1 MDTAEKHTYFKNKI
15 LSSKNLPTLP
25 AVLQEA
31 LAIVDGKKVSLAQ
44 VASIVGRD
52 QVFTTKV
59 LKMVNSSLYGF
70 PGRIASIQNA
80 MALLGLNVVKGLII
94 STVATD
100 YMLKQQVSLHDHS
113 FSCSIAARE
122 IAQVLRLPCS
132 ADLITA
138 SLLHDFGKVIIVSQ
152 LPEQYEEIVATMRAD
167 GLCCY
172 DAEKKVLGFS
182 HTIVGSWLAKLWH
195 LPPNL
200 TMAMQCHHSPMKAEE
215 HVTMVSGVHLADFF
229 AHLYGRTPVGE
240 DSITRLDGMA
250 LKHLGVTQNVLE
262 YLLDKLAEN
271 LLLKTSTR

>member
-1 MDTAEKHTYFKNKI
+1 MDTAEKHAFYKNKI

-25 AVLQEA
+25 ALLQEA
-31 LAIVDGKKVSLAQ
+31 LAIVDNKKVSLAQ
-44 VASIVGRD
+44 VAAIVGRD

-100 YMLKQQVSLHDHS
+100 YMLKQHASLHDHS
-113 FSCSIAARE
+113 LSCSMAARE

-152 LPEQYEEIVATMRAD
+152 LPEQYKDIVDCMRSED
-167 GLCCY
+167 LSCFE
-172 DAEKKVLGFS
+172 AEKKILGFAHNS
-182 HTIVGSWLAKLWH
+182 VGCWLAKLWH

-200 TMAMQCHHSPMKAEE
+200 TMAMQCHHSPMQAEE
-215 HVTMVSGVHLADFF
+215 HVTLVAGVHLADFF
-229 AHLYGRTPVGE
+229 AHLYGRTASGE
-240 DSITRLDGMA
+240 DTISNLDGLA

-262 YLLDKLAEN
+262 YLLDKLAEKM
-271 LLLKTSTR
+271 LGKSGKR

>member
-1 MDTAEKHTYFKNKI
+1 MDMAEKHTFYKNKI
-15 LSSKNLPTLP
+15 LSSKNLPNLP
-25 AVLQEA
+25 ALLQEA
-31 LAIVDGKKVSLAQ
+31 LAVVDNKKVSLAQ
-44 VASIVGRD
+44 VAAIIGRD

-94 STVATD
+94 STVAMD
-100 YMLKQQVSLHDHS
+100 FMIKHQASLHDHS
-113 FSCSIAARE
+113 LACSAAARE

-152 LPEQYEEIVATMRAD
+152 LPEQYKEITACMRTEN
-167 GLCCY
+167 LSNLE
-172 DAEKKVLGFS
+172 AEKKVLGFTHS
-182 HTIVGSWLAKLWH
+182 SVGFWLAKLWH

-200 TMAMQCHHSPMKAEE
+200 TMAMQWHHSPMQAEE
-215 HVTMVSGVHLADFF
+215 HVTLVGGVHLADFF
-229 AHLYGRTPVGE
+229 AHLYGRTASGE
-240 DSITRLDGMA
+240 DTISNLDGLA

-262 YLLDKLAEN
+262 YLLDKLAEG
-271 LLLKTSTR
+271 LLLDKGRG